1 MEKSSEGV
9 VFSSLN
15 TRLSEL
21 KEALHHVHSL
31 PKLARLQFINDIKQ
45 SIGDIHDPHLPDSI
59 KPILNFLI
67 NTSSAYLET
76 GDEKAFMSLCEQAI
90 DECRKGWSY
99 LCYWVSSEQNLC
111 YNIFWSLKA
120 ALQKHQRQIT
130 MYTSSRNDAPPR
142 MQFYK
147 LPVKKDAKKYIL

>member
-15 TRLSEL
+15 ARLSEL
-21 KEALHHVHSL
+21 QEALHHVHSL
-31 PKLARLQFINDIKQ
+31 PKLARIQFINDIKQ
-45 SIGDIHDPHLPDSI
+45 SVGDLRDPHLPESI

-67 NTSSAYLET
+67 NTTGAYLHT

-90 DECRKGWSY
+90 EECRKGWSY

-111 YNIFWSLKA
+111 YNIYWGLKA
-120 ALQKHQRQIT
+120 ALEKHRRQVT
-130 MYTSSRNDAPPR
+130 MYTASRNDAPPR

-147 LPVKKDAKKYIL
+147 LPVRRASRMWE